1 MEQNKAMKIMEQGH
15 GCSESVLLA
24 VSQEFGIESEIIPK
38 IASCFAGGIGNS
50 GSVCGAVTGA
60 VMAIGLIVK
69 EGNSMED
76 YMEKMSMV
84 QELRQRFED
93 EMQTIICHELTGA
106 DLMTPEGIEEFMKSD
121 IPQEVCFPA
130 VGKAFD
136 IVMDILKK
144 NRQS

>member
-1 MEQNKAMKIMEQGH
+1 MEQNKAMEIMSQGH

-24 VSQEFGIESEIIPK
+24 VSQEFGIESEVIPR

-60 VMAIGLIVK
+60 VMAIGLIAK

-76 YMEKMSMV
+76 YFKKMSMV
-84 QELRQRFED
+84 QEFRQRFEQ
-93 EMQTIICHELTGA
+93 EMKTIECHELTGA
-106 DLMTPEGIEEFMKSD
+106 DLTTPEGIDDFMKSD
-121 IPQEVCFPA
+121 IPQKVCFPA
-130 VGKAFD
+130 VGTAFN

-144 NRQS
+144 A